1 MSKTIL
7 LIDGNSLI
15 NRAYYAIRSLSN
27 AQGEPTNGVYGFL
40 LMLYRMLD
48 DYSPDGVYVAFDVS
62 APTFRHKQYE
72 QYKATRTGM
81 PEDLRPQ
88 LGYLK
93 EILDAMGIPR
103 LELEGYEADDVIG
116 TAARLAEEA
125 GHNVLIV
132 TGDRDALQLVSGR
145 TKVVLTRRGISDTLV
160 VDEDVLKKEFF
171 VTPAQ
176 VRDLKGLMGDS
187 SDNIPGVPG
196 VGEKT
201 ALKLLKDYENL
212 EEIYENIDQIKGKLK
227 ERLETHRDEA
237 FMSRDL
243 ATIRCDVPIEI
254 DFDEQ
259 PAGDE
264 EKLRE
269 LFVRFEFNSFM
280 ERLAPSK
287 EQPEAA
293 GPELKF
299 EQLTLENVSEL
310 KKAVQEA
317 SEVSVAVD
325 LANSRIAVAAGKS
338 IWVADNLK
346 EAVDLMNG
354 LKEVLKSASLIR
366 CSSVKELHHLLEA
379 VEDPIHVEFDLELAA
394 YLRDSGQRQ
403 DLKAVAAALNLPR
416 VEAEEGTV
424 EYLAACA
431 GLLPKLHRRL
441 EEELK
446 EAELWELFYDLELPL
461 AYLLAK
467 MEHTGILVDR
477 AKLETL
483 GEELDR
489 HRTEIAQQIYAEAG
503 EEFNIN
509 SPKQLGVILFEKMG
523 LPVLKRTKTGP
534 STSAEVLEQLT
545 AYPIVNLVLEYRQV
559 EKLRS
564 TYADALV
571 QLISPKTGRI
581 HTTFHQNVT
590 ATGRLSSSDPNLQN
604 IPVRTSGG
612 RRIRETFIAPE
623 GSLLMSADYSQI
635 ELRVLAHISG
645 DETLIEAF
653 QLGRDIHTQTASEVF
668 GVPLDQVSEAQ
679 REAAKA
685 INFGIVYGISSFGLA
700 KGINLTRAEAQ
711 TYIDKYFER
720 YPKVKK
726 YMDDIVRQG
735 TEMGY
740 VTTILKRRR
749 YLPDLRSRNYNL
761 RSFASRM
768 AMNSPIQGSAAD
780 IIKLAMLRVDE
791 ALRKA
796 DLKAK
801 ILLQVHDEL
810 VLEVPEEELYA
821 AAEIVRKEMENVMQL
836 RVPLVVDVKAGPN
849 WRDCAALEMR

>member
-62 APTFRHKQYE
+62 APTFRHQQYD

-93 EILDAMGIPR
+93 EILDAMGISR

-116 TAARLAEEA
+116 TTARLAEKA
-125 GHNVLIV
+125 GYNVLIV
-132 TGDRDALQLVSGR
+132 TGDKDSLQLVSDR
-145 TKVVLTRRGISDTLV
+145 TKVILTRRGISDTLV
-160 VDEDVLKKEFF
+160 VDEEVLKKEFS
-171 VTPAQ
+171 VTPSQ

-201 ALKLLKDYENL
+201 ALKLLQDYQNL
-212 EEIYENIDQIKGKLK
+212 EELYANLDQIKGKLK
-227 ERLETHRDEA
+227 ERLEANRDQA

-243 ATIRCDVPIEI
+243 ATIRCDVPIEVS
-254 DFDEQ
+254 FDEK

-264 EKLRE
+264 DKLRE
-269 LFVRFEFNSFM
+269 LFSRFEFSSFM
-280 ERLAPSK
+280 DRLTPK
-287 EQPEAA
+287 VEKVQAA
-293 GPELKF
+293 PELQF
-299 EQLTLENVSEL
+299 RRLDLENLSEL
-310 KKAVQEA
+310 EEAVRHA
-317 SEVSVAVD
+317 GEVSVATDRVHGRM
-325 LANSRIAVAAGKS
+325 AIGAGGS
-338 IWVADNLK
+338 VWAADNINDGSEL
-346 EAVDLMNG
+346 ALALRDL
-354 LKEVLKSASLIR
+354 LRSVPLIR
-366 CSSVKELHHLLEA
+366 CSSVKDLHHLLRVA
-379 VEDPIHVEFDLELAA
+379 DDPILVEFDLEIAA

-403 DLKAVAAALNLPR
+403 DLKALASVFGFPR
-416 VEAEEGTV
+416 VDADEGTM
-424 EYLAACA
+424 EYLVACA
-431 GLLPKLHRRL
+431 GLLPELHQHL
-441 EEELK
+441 EKELK

-461 AYLLAK
+461 AYLLAR
-467 MEHTGILVDR
+467 MEHRGIKVDR
-477 AKLETL
+477 EKLEKL

-489 HRTEIAQQIYAEAG
+489 NSTEIAEQIYAEAG
-503 EEFNIN
+503 EKFNIN

-571 QLISPKTGRI
+571 QLISPETGRI

-604 IPVRTSGG
+604 IPVRTSAG
-612 RRIRETFIAPE
+612 RRIRETFVAPE

-653 QLGRDIHTQTASEVF
+653 QKGRDIHTQTASEVF
-668 GVPLDQVSEAQ
+668 GVPLDQVTESQ
-679 REAAKA
+679 RSAAKA
-685 INFGIVYGISSFGLA
+685 INFGIVYGISSFGLS

-720 YPKVKK
+720 YPKVKQ

-735 TEMGY
+735 TEAGY
-740 VTTILKRRR
+740 VTTLLKRRR

-796 DLKAK
+796 GLRAEL
-801 ILLQVHDEL
+801 LLQVHDEL
-810 VLEVPEEELYA
+810 VLEVPEEELYST
-821 AAEIVRKEMENVMQL
+821 AEVVRHEMENVMQL
-836 RVPLVVDVKAGPN
+836 KVPLVVDVKAGPN
-849 WRDCAALEMR
+849 WRDCAPLEMR